1 MGMGTSSEEVRDGS
15 CTSSGTGTKRVT
27 DPVIGVWYDPS
38 VGGDGAEGDEAEDDE
53 GTEGDEASCLWSI
66 SSA

>member
-1 MGMGTSSEEVRDGS
+1 MGTSSEEVGDGN

-27 DPVIGVWYDPS
+27 DSVTGVWYDPS
-38 VGGDGAEGDEAEDDE
+38 VGGDEG
-53 GTEGDEASCLWSI
+53 GVGDEASCLWSI